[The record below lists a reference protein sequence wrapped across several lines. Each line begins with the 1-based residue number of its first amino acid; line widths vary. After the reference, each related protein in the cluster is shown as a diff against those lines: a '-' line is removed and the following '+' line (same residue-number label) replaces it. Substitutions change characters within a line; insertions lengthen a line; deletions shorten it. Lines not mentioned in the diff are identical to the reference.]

1 MKICKVCLSSD
12 LLCSGC
18 SRKLDEG
25 MITKTD
31 IALSRALH
39 EINQKSDFIEAFE
52 ENGRLF
58 LIVDTKH
65 TKEFI
70 GPGGKN
76 IRKLSEALGK
86 PIKLME
92 KATGTEKHIIEKLSG
107 APVLGIN
114 KVYSNQKASKENT
127 SGESFK
133 VRVERRYVRN
143 VQPLAGV
150 VGKIL
155 NKKVSFVFE

>member
-31 IALSRALH
+31 IALSRTLH

-52 ENGRLF
+52 ENGRIF
-58 LIVDTKH
+58 VIVDTKH
-65 TKEFI
+65 TREFI

-76 IRKLSEALGK
+76 IRKLSETLGK
-86 PIKLME
+86 PVKLLE
-92 KATGTEKHIIEKLSG
+92 RATGTEKHIIEKLIG

-114 KVYSNQKASKENT
+114 KIYSN
-127 SGESFK
+127 GESFK
-133 VRVERRYVRN
+133 VRLEKRYARN
-143 VQPLAGV
+143 VQSLAGV